1 MQFPAFVKRRQVLL
15 PTLWGLFIL
24 LLVVTLTASLIIRQA
39 GHFLAQQAPINGQ
52 VLVVEG
58 WLSEPALLLAAKL
71 FRDGNYSLLLT
82 TGGPNTRELNPTY
95 PSFADKAAAFLINQ
109 GLEPS
114 QIISLPTPASAQN
127 RTYLSAVI
135 VRDWLAN
142 NHPAI
147 STLDLFS
154 SDVHARRS
162 FKLYQMALFDDVQL
176 GIYAAQPSHFSL
188 AQWWTTSDGAKSV
201 ITEIIGLSWV
211 YCCFSPGE
219 KNSHQERWGIY

>member
-142 NHPAI
+142 NHP
-147 STLDLFS
+147 
-154 SDVHARRS
+154 
-162 FKLYQMALFDDVQL
+162 
-176 GIYAAQPSHFSL
+176 
-188 AQWWTTSDGAKSV
+188 
-201 ITEIIGLSWV
+201 
-211 YCCFSPGE
+211 
-219 KNSHQERWGIY
+219 